1 MGTAAGRDVP
11 FDIKKHT
18 KIARKEARES
28 RFWLNIVTAAELL
41 QDPEVP
47 SLIQEA
53 DELVRILSGI
63 ITSATRR

>member
-1 MGTAAGRDVP
+1 MGTAASRDVP

-28 RFWLNIVTAAELL
+28 RFWLNILAAAELL
-41 QDPEVP
+41 QNPEVP
-47 SLIQEA
+47 SLTQEA

-63 ITSATRR
+63 VTSATRP